1 MREVNKVKTKW
12 LQVFTD
18 KMTHENCSSSLK
30 PDYLVPT
37 TGLRETCSE
46 NQDSQAAREGETKL

>member
-1 MREVNKVKTKW
+1 
-12 LQVFTD
+12 
-18 KMTHENCSSSLK
+18 MTHENWSSSLK

-46 NQDSQAAREGETKL
+46 NQDSQAAREYETTCGGEGVHLPGM